1 MAGVKNVV
9 FLLITLMLM
18 TLVTH
23 VCIAD
28 TSSGQL
34 LINNNNNKLIDN
46 NRERE
51 SRETRDAQ
59 SWYSALTLF
68 CCMTVYQIVTERIAR
83 HTQKNFSLYFLIF
96 KPSWGS
102 WLPRVKKYRKN
113 NTSSGCRKPKLQ
125 GQVTNYKLN
134 FALNDYRNRCVFKC
148 FLKADKD
155 CADVT
160 TRGKPFQTRTD

>member
-83 HTQKNFSLYFLIF
+83 HTQIFSPHIFSFLNLPGDHGYRGLKNIKKRITQVQPAVNRSF
-96 KPSWGS
+96 KGR
-102 WLPRVKKYRKN
+102 LQI
-113 NTSSGCRKPKLQ
+113 TS
-125 GQVTNYKLN
+125 
-134 FALNDYRNRCVFKC
+134 
-148 FLKADKD
+148 
-155 CADVT
+155 
-160 TRGKPFQTRTD
+160 